1 MKLNLL
7 VLLSITT
14 VCFAQNEPQLA
25 DLQASL
31 VQYKAESA
39 EYMDRI
45 NQLVVELKKM
55 DANIESDI
63 TKALEFTQRFTDSA
77 DTGERIMDSKKTI
90 LKDLIKSIERYT
102 ELENE
107 IASEITKN
115 RSYVREDMIK
125 IRDWADA
132 KIIMRVK
139 QLTDVSTSLGGYDY
153 YTSGLSGNNS
163 DSLRG
168 NGRRGDYDL
177 EQGKRLADSA
187 AKIKVDM
194 IGKIKNATS
203 ALSERE
209 NDLEK
214 ELTNDKARRP
224 SEDINNDLSS
234 VKGKIAALEDAI
246 DAISSK
252 ETTGKRVGK
261 DASREIEKEMRNQVS
276 NIQSSSTSFFKSFDK
291 MMKMLRKQQSL
302 NITIEKYEIEIEQL
316 TSGS

>member
-7 VLLSITT
+7 VLVSITT
-14 VCFAQNEPQLA
+14 VCFAQDEPQIA
-25 DLQASL
+25 DLQESL

-39 EYMDRI
+39 EYMDSI

-55 DANIESDI
+55 DANIESNI
-63 TKALEFTQRFTDSA
+63 AKALEFTQRYTDSA

-90 LKDLIKSIERYT
+90 LKDLIESIERYT
-102 ELENE
+102 ELEDE
-107 IASEITKN
+107 VASEITKN

-187 AKIKVDM
+187 AKIKMDM
-194 IGKIKNATS
+194 IGKIKKATG
-203 ALSERE
+203 ALSERK

-214 ELTNDKARRP
+214 ELANDKARRL
-224 SEDINNDLSS
+224 SEDISNDLSS
-234 VKGKIAALEDAI
+234 VNGKIAALEDAI

-261 DASREIEKEMRNQVS
+261 DASREIEKEMRNRVS
-276 NIQSSSTSFFKSFDK
+276 DIKSSSTSFFKSFDA
-291 MMKMLRKQQSL
+291 MMRMLRKQQSL
-302 NITIEKYEIEIEQL
+302 NITIEKYEFAIEQL
-316 TSGS
+316 KAAS

>member
-7 VLLSITT
+7 VLLSVTT
-14 VCFAQNEPQLA
+14 VCFAQNEPQVA
-25 DLQASL
+25 VLQESL
-31 VQYKAESA
+31 VKYKAESA
-39 EYMDRI
+39 EYMDRM

-55 DANIESDI
+55 DANIESNI
-63 TKALEFTQRFTDSA
+63 AKALEFTQKYTDSA
-77 DTGERIMDSKKTI
+77 DTGERIMDSKKNI

-107 IASEITKN
+107 VASEITKN
-115 RSYVREDMIK
+115 RSYVREDLIK

-153 YTSGLSGNNS
+153 YTSGLSGNDS

-187 AKIKVDM
+187 AKIKMDM

-261 DASREIEKEMRNQVS
+261 DASRAIVKEMRNQVS
-276 NIQSSSTSFFKSFDK
+276 KIKSSSTSFFKSFDA
-291 MMKMLRKQQSL
+291 MMRMLRKQQSL
-302 NITIEKYEIEIEQL
+302 NITIEKYEFAIEQL
-316 TSGS
+316 NAGS